1 MADMKLHNG
10 NYSGGGGGGGS
21 AEFPSGGTTGQAL
34 VKASGADN
42 DVTWGTINGIPTGG
56 GTKQIL
62 RKKSNADNDVE
73 WAHPVQH
80 TELPTANAGLAGTI
94 FQYVGAN
101 TANRTNGYYY
111 QCVLD
116 SGSTYYW
123 KQIDVQPPDVEELT
137 TAEMNAVKA
146 AFQPPVGAKANSGN
160 PVGTV
165 ISYFGLTAPTGY
177 LACDGSTYNRATYPA
192 LADHLIRTSVD
203 FIGDGSTTF
212 TVPDLRGE
220 FLRGTGTNGHANSG
234 DGAAVGVHQQ
244 ATEIP
249 NVFKGMDSTTP
260 RLIAPYGSKDY
271 TYPAN
276 MDVALNLNGS
286 DLRFNSVKTGTVT
299 EWAGTYMARPTN
311 TSVLWCIKY

>member
-1 MADMKLHNG
+1 MAGILLNNV

-34 VKASGADN
+34 VKASSADN
-42 DVTWGTINGIPTGG
+42 DVTWGTIKGVPAGG
-56 GTKQIL
+56 ATKQIL
-62 RKKSNADNDVE
+62 RKKSNADDDVE

-80 TELPTANAGLAGTI
+80 TELPTPNAGLAGTI

-101 TANRTNGYYY
+101 TTNRTNGYYY

-123 KQIDVQPPDVEELT
+123 KQIDVQPSDVEELT

-146 AFQPPVGAKANSGN
+146 AFQPPVGAKAQSGN

-192 LADHLIRTSVD
+192 LADHLICTSVD

-220 FLRGTGTNGHANSG
+220 FLRGTGTNSHEGNGNGSN
-234 DGAAVGVHQQ
+234 VGVHQD
-244 ATEIP
+244 ATKQRNNYLGTSSSNPALSVYGDTGVGISA
-249 NVFKGMDSTTP
+249 VDSSTKSALGRRVILT
-260 RLIAPYGSKDY
+260 DY
-271 TYPAN
+271 TP
-276 MDVALNLNGS
+276 S
-286 DLRFNSVKTGTVT
+286 SESVDMYT
-299 EWAGTYMARPTN
+299 ARPTN